1 MKKMCEDCWRWRE
14 DRSRGGFCD
23 REPRG
28 AVHQNIGFHV
38 AVSKSADEEKEVSIV
53 KEVIVCL
60 FAKEREAK
68 KEIVAREE
76 EENKDMDNEEKGAWL
91 NVAFDYPEIPKE
103 LSSRREQIGI
113 NYIV

>member
-1 MKKMCEDCWRWRE
+1 M
-14 DRSRGGFCD
+14 
-23 REPRG
+23 
-28 AVHQNIGFHV
+28 

-76 EENKDMDNEEKGAWL
+76 EENKDMDNEEKGA
-91 NVAFDYPEIPKE
+91 
-103 LSSRREQIGI
+103 
-113 NYIV
+113 

>member
-1 MKKMCEDCWRWRE
+1 M
-14 DRSRGGFCD
+14 RSSRIGLALWKRCARIRGGFCD

-53 KEVIVCL
+53 CL

-68 KEIVAREE
+68 KEIVARKE
-76 EENKDMDNEEKGAWL
+76 EENKDVDNEEKGAWS